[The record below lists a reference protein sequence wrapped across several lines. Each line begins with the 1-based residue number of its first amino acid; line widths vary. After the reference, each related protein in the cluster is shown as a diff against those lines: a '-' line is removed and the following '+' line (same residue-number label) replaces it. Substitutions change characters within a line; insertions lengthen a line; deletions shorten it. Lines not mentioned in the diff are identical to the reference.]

1 MNQTV
6 PGITFRRLVNELQ
19 RPATPARSEP
29 YWPYPLPPAEM
40 VARYGL
46 RCLTAEEK
54 QVFPGLPLA
63 LDVFKARV
71 TKPPATVPLARAGWI
86 VWLAETYPGCYLVRL
101 PGGATLPAP
110 YNEMSW
116 TAPSACP
123 TPLGRSELALNA
135 VKWQAVADDEPVTT
149 LATAKAM
156 EQYLHWQTAV
166 LRRLR
171 QTLQL

>member
-1 MNQTV
+1 MF
-6 PGITFRRLVNELQ
+6 P
-19 RPATPARSEP
+19 S
-29 YWPYPLPPAEM
+29 PYPWSDEEM
-40 VARYGL
+40 IARYGL

-63 LDVFKARV
+63 VDVFKVRI
-71 TKPPATVPLARAGWI
+71 TEPPAPVPLVRVGWV
-86 VWLAETYPGCYLVRL
+86 VWLAETYPGCYLMRL
-101 PGGATLPAP
+101 PGGAPLPVP

-116 TAPSACP
+116 T
-123 TPLGRSELALNA
+123 
-135 VKWQAVADDEPVTT
+135 AVADDEPVTT

-156 EQYLHWQTAV
+156 EQHRHWQTAV

>member
-6 PGITFRRLVNELQ
+6 PNITFRRLVNDLQ

-29 YWPYPLPPAEM
+29 YWPYPLPVAEM

-46 RCLTAEEK
+46 CCLTPEEK

-63 LDVFKARV
+63 LDVFKAQI
-71 TKPPATVPLARAGWI
+71 TKPPAAVPLARAGWI

-101 PGGATLPAP
+101 PGGAPLPVP

-116 TAPSACP
+116 T
-123 TPLGRSELALNA
+123 
-135 VKWQAVADDEPVTT
+135 AVADDEPVTT

-156 EQYLHWQTAV
+156 EKHRHWQTAV

>member
-6 PGITFRRLVNELQ
+6 PHITFRRLINDLQ

-29 YWPYPLPPAEM
+29 YWPYPLSAAEM

-63 LDVFKARV
+63 LNVFKAQI
-71 TKPPATVPLARAGWI
+71 TKPPAAVPLARAGWV

-101 PGGATLPAP
+101 PGGATLPVP

-116 TAPSACP
+116 T
-123 TPLGRSELALNA
+123 
-135 VKWQAVADDEPVTT
+135 AVADDEPVTT
-149 LATAKAM
+149 LATAQAM
-156 EQYLHWQTAV
+156 AQHHHWQTAV

-171 QTLQL
+171 QSLQL

>member
-1 MNQTV
+1 MSKHS
-6 PGITFRRLVNELQ
+6 FKRLAKILKQ
-19 RPATPARSEP
+19 LSQPAVSKP
-29 YWPYPLPPAEM
+29 YWPYPLSAVEM
-40 VARYGL
+40 VSRYGL

-63 LDVFKARV
+63 LNVFKAQI
-71 TKPPATVPLARAGWI
+71 TKPPAAVPLARAGWV
-86 VWLAETYPGCYLVRL
+86 VWLAETYPGCYLMRL
-101 PGGATLPAP
+101 PGGAPLPVP

-116 TAPSACP
+116 TA
-123 TPLGRSELALNA
+123 
-135 VKWQAVADDEPVTT
+135 VADEPVTT

-156 EQYLHWQTAV
+156 EQHRHWQTAV